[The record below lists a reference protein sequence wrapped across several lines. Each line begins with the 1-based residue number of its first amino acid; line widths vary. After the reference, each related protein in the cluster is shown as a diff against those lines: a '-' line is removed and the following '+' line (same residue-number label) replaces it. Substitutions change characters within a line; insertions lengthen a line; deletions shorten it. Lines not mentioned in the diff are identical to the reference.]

1 MEKPT
6 ANAPDQVRAPIL
18 FSFLPNNHPRKTQ
31 RGFARTSSFVGRTAK
46 SRFARSSNTG
56 VSLALF
62 LGGVELMTNQGLVI
76 DVGAIW

>member
-1 MEKPT
+1 MDNST

-18 FSFLPNNHPRKTQ
+18 FPFLPNNHPRETN
-31 RGFARTSSFVGRTAK
+31 RGFARTSSLVGGTAK

-62 LGGVELMTNQGLVI
+62 FGGVELMTNQGLVI